1 MAYSLW
7 LIALLLVLWLTAY
20 GSTPHY
26 LLPSNY
32 YLLTGGVQ
40 DPALL
45 EHKNLLT
52 VPIIVEIFVTTIR
65 DDNLVL
71 DL

>member
-1 MAYSLW
+1 MLGAWNLEFIY
-7 LIALLLVLWLTAY
+7 
-20 GSTPHY
+20 PH
-26 LLPSNY
+26 
-32 YLLTGGVQ
+32 GGVQ